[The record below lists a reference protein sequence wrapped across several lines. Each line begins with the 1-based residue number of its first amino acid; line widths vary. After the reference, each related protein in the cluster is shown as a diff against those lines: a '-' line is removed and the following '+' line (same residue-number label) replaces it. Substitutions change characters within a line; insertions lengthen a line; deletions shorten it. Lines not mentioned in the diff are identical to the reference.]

1 MKPKEM
7 DHVVVYRDDGVFAA
21 WPFNGG
27 FWQFADGEL
36 AVSFMRASCTY
47 ATPESTNHKTIDQ
60 DGCEQ
65 VLIRS
70 FDGGLTWPSETLSP
84 VFRRAELDEH
94 VRAGLRRRDRLLGV

>member
-1 MKPKEM
+1 
-7 DHVVVYRDDGVFAA
+7 
-21 WPFNGG
+21 
-27 FWQFADGEL
+27 
-36 AVSFMRASCTY
+36 MRASCTY

-94 VRAGLRRRDRLLGV
+94 VRAVSWIPGRPERALDPRSDGFCLVAGYGILEPAIG